1 MTYDIG
7 IGICTAIE
15 ARQVAV
21 KLDSAMVSK
30 FVPGHPWRRSGTSLL
45 YLDPALCSERKL
57 PEIGSETYLGRE
69 RIGARAT
76 ASLDIDGDGT
86 LTTVKLQRLL
96 DGLEPGSA
104 TKPAKPRTSR
114 R

>member
-1 MTYDIG
+1 MAYDIG

-15 ARQVAV
+15 PSRVAV

-30 FVPGHPWRRSGTSLL
+30 LIPGQPWRRSGTSLL
-45 YLDPALCSERKL
+45 YLDPGLCSERKP
-57 PEIGSETYLGRE
+57 PEVGSEIYLGRE

-76 ASLDIDGDGT
+76 AALDVNGDGR
-86 LTTVKLQRLL
+86 LKTVSLQRLL
-96 DGLEPGSA
+96 HDLDPGPAPRPAA
-104 TKPAKPRTSR
+104 TRAGR